1 MWTARPAAGQFT
13 SGFIAAIAVASTT
26 RPHALPSWTTDHP
39 QHSVQKRDST
49 QTSHMCKFKWLR
61 IELAGTS
68 RAHRSCVSG
77 GPVGRQTRGLEP
89 VLRKEGGGSGQ
100 KPRAGR
106 WPGPRQTEPRTGD
119 TPRTGCNGLV
129 AVKVVGGGD
138 VKAFP
143 RCGEGRPGGGE
154 AQEGRGSAGALTG
167 SAVTALSAGSKALKS
182 RMGSPAR
189 VKPQAPP
196 SNDKR
201 A

>member
-1 MWTARPAAGQFT
+1 M
-13 SGFIAAIAVASTT
+13 
-26 RPHALPSWTTDHP
+26 
-39 QHSVQKRDST
+39 
-49 QTSHMCKFKWLR
+49 
-61 IELAGTS
+61 
-68 RAHRSCVSG
+68 RAPKCCVSG
-77 GPVGRQTRGLEP
+77 GPVGRPARGLEP

-106 WPGPRQTEPRTGD
+106 WPGSRQTEPHTGD

-129 AVKVVGGGD
+129 AAKVVGGGD

-154 AQEGRGSAGALTG
+154 AQEGRGSNGALTG
-167 SAVTALSAGSKALKS
+167 FVDTALFAGSKALKTG
-182 RMGSPAR
+182 MGSLAR

-196 SNDKR
+196 SNARR